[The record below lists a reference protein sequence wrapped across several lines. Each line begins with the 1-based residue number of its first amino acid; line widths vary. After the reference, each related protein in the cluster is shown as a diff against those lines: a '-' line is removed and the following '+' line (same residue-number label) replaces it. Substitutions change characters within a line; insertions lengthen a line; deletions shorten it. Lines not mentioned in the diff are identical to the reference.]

1 MSKDNP
7 QDWDPRAK
15 PVLDD
20 QISAYDQL
28 RRQCPLAFSN
38 YLQWSLFRHDDVLR
52 VLRDHVTFS
61 SAASAHL
68 SIPNGMDPPEHT
80 LFRQIIEPYFGPSAM
95 RQFEP
100 VCRRIAADLVTRL
113 PVRGE
118 VELMHDF
125 AQDFALEIQ
134 CAFMG
139 WPAEL
144 HEPLRAWTRQNRE
157 ATLAADREAMA
168 AVALQFDGSI
178 RDQLQARRAAGA
190 TAPDDTTTRLL
201 RERVNGRPIAD
212 EEIVSIVRNWTVGEL
227 ATISACV
234 GSIVG
239 YLAARPGLQ
248 SRLRSEPDLLPAA
261 IDEILR
267 IDAPLIAN
275 RRRTTKPVEIGGR
288 KIDAGERL
296 TLIWA
301 SANRDEA
308 RFGDPDEFRLDRNP
322 DDNLL
327 YGAGIHVC
335 PGAPLARLELRI
347 VMEELLARTERLSLV
362 EDKAAVR
369 AAYPGGGFA
378 TLPIWVEATPAAA
391 PTPLQASD

>member
-1 MSKDNP
+1 MSQDHP
-7 QDWDPRAK
+7 QDWDPRVT

-20 QISAYDQL
+20 QISAYDQM
-28 RRQCPLAFSN
+28 RRQCPVAFSN
-38 YLQWSLFRHDDVLR
+38 YLQWSLFRHHDVLR
-52 VLRDHVTFS
+52 VLRDHETFS
-61 SAASAHL
+61 NAASAHL
-68 SIPNGMDPPEHT
+68 SIPNGMDPPGHT
-80 LFRQIIEPYFGPSAM
+80 LFRRIVEPYFGPSAI

-100 VCRRIAADLVTRL
+100 VCRRIAANLVTQL
-113 PVRGE
+113 PVRGQ
-118 VELMHDF
+118 VELMRDF
-125 AQDFALEIQ
+125 AQDFALQIQ

-144 HEPLRAWTRQNRE
+144 HEPLRDWTRRNRD

-168 AVALQFDGSI
+168 AVALQFDGYI
-178 RDQLQARRAAGA
+178 RDLLQARRAAGA
-190 TAPDDTTTRLL
+190 AAPDDATTRLL
-201 RERVNGRPIAD
+201 HEQVNGRAISD

-234 GSIVG
+234 GLVVG
-239 YLAARPGLQ
+239 YLAARPSLQ
-248 SRLRSEPDLLPAA
+248 SRLRSEPALLPAA

-267 IDAPLIAN
+267 IDAPLISN
-275 RRRTTKPVEIGGR
+275 RRRTTRTVEIGGR

-308 RFGDPDEFRLDRNP
+308 KFGDPDEFRLDRNP
-322 DDNLL
+322 NDNLL

-347 VMEELLARTERLSLV
+347 IMEEFLARTQNLSLV
-362 EDKAAVR
+362 KDKPPSR
-369 AAYPGGGFA
+369 ATYPSGGFA
-378 TLPIWVEATPAAA
+378 TLWVEMA
-391 PTPLQASD
+391 QAMTSTSLEAGD

>member
-1 MSKDNP
+1 MSQDHP
-7 QDWDPRAK
+7 QDWDPRAT

-20 QISAYDQL
+20 QIGAYDQM
-28 RRQCPLAFSN
+28 RRQCPVAFSN
-38 YLQWSLFRHDDVLR
+38 YLQWSLFRHDDVQR
-52 VLRDHVTFS
+52 VLRDHETFS
-61 SAASAHL
+61 NAASAHL

-80 LFRQIIEPYFGPSAM
+80 PFRKIIEPYFLPSAM
-95 RQFEP
+95 SHFEP
-100 VCRRIAADLVTRL
+100 VCRGIAVNLVARL

-118 VELMHDF
+118 VELMRDF
-125 AQDFALEIQ
+125 AQDFALQIQ

-139 WPAEL
+139 WPATL
-144 HEPLRAWTRQNRE
+144 HEPLRDWTRRNRE

-168 AVALQFDGSI
+168 AVALQFDGCI
-178 RDQLQARRAAGA
+178 RELLHVRRAAGA
-190 TAPDDTTTRLL
+190 TAPDDTTTQLL
-201 RERVNGRPIAD
+201 REQVNGRPIAD

-234 GSIVG
+234 GLIVG
-239 YLAARPGLQ
+239 YLAARPSLQ
-248 SRLRSEPDLLPAA
+248 SHLRSERKLLPAA

-267 IDAPLIAN
+267 IDAPLISN
-275 RRRTTKPVEIGGR
+275 RRRTTRAVEIGGQ
-288 KIDAGERL
+288 KIEAGERL

-308 RFGDPDEFRLDRNP
+308 KFGDPDEFRLDRNP

-347 VMEELLARTERLSLV
+347 VMEELLARTQSFSLLK
-362 EDKAAVR
+362 DKPPSR
-369 AAYPGGGFA
+369 AAYPAGGFA
-378 TLPIWVEATPAAA
+378 TLPLWVEAEPPA
-391 PTPLQASD
+391 TSTSLQA